1 MKKVVGSALLGL
13 VVFGVASM
21 ACKKED
27 ASPTATTPS
36 ATATGYPPGSYPPGT
51 YPPATGYPAT
61 GYPPATA
68 TAYPPATGYPPATAT
83 ATPPVAPQGTM
94 AVPGPLALPC
104 QNDSGCGLAR
114 CNVQYQ
120 KCAFP
125 CVNAAVDC
133 IAGAQCMAGACV
145 PKMGQ

>member
-1 MKKVVGSALLGL
+1 MKKLVGSARLGL
-13 VVFGVASM
+13 VAFGVASM

-27 ASPTATTPS
+27 SAPTATTPT
-36 ATATGYPPGSYPPGT
+36 ATATGYPAAG
-51 YPPATGYPAT
+51 YPPATGPTAT
-61 GYPPATA
+61 GYPPATGTG
-68 TAYPPATGYPPATAT
+68 TAPMPPQG
-83 ATPPVAPQGTM
+83 GTM

-125 CVNAAVDC
+125 CINAALDC

-145 PKMGQ
+145 PKLGQ

>member
-13 VVFGVASM
+13 VVFGVATM
-21 ACKKED
+21 ACRKED
-27 ASPTATTPS
+27 AAPTPTTPS
-36 ATATGYPPGSYPPGT
+36 ATATGYPPPN
-51 YPPATGYPAT
+51 GYPAT
-61 GYPPATA
+61 GYPPATG
-68 TAYPPATGYPPATAT
+68 TAYPPATGGYPPATAT
-83 ATPPVAPQGTM
+83 GTAPMPPQGVTM

-125 CVNAAVDC
+125 CVNAAIDC
-133 IAGAQCMAGACV
+133 IGGAQCMAGACV
-145 PKMGQ
+145 PKLGQ